1 MVRRARAR
9 PRKKFFPGLAQ
20 PCRSAALFG
29 LVAQPSSESGVPAGN
44 TPEEPFRVP
53 PRSVRGATARDD
65 GRAVRAAAGRHDL
78 SAMIRRPHD
87 LRVAAAL
94 VFVGLVAATAMA
106 ASAALIFATLDA
118 HERTTLGELVG
129 NRLPLAFIVWAA
141 VLALALPPLRV
152 AHRWLFAAPAEL
164 ASAARAL
171 AEGGQVALPVE
182 GGSAETRALAA
193 VISELAAQRS
203 LLRDSVAQQV
213 RAGGRQLE
221 RERARLAALMSELAQ
236 SVVVCALD
244 GRVVL
249 YNRRARALAR
259 SLSDAP
265 ASFDG
270 TELLGLGRSIHTLLD
285 RAPVVHALD
294 SVRARRA
301 VGDDAASAQFVVP
314 CRGGPLLRVRLAPL
328 PAGDA
333 GAPQELAGFVL
344 VLDDIT
350 REYADDCARDQLLL
364 DLDADC
370 RATLGQMQAAADALA
385 RQTDPSAQARALGQ
399 MREAGADMAARL
411 RGVAEQAQRAAVTR
425 WPLEDI
431 RGADLID
438 AALRRIA
445 APQLRAG
452 EVDGRLWLRADSFAL
467 LQALDWLARRLADEY
482 DVRVATLALSA
493 APEGAYARLDLIWQG
508 RSMST
513 DTVMA
518 WQMEAMDSGDR
529 RTPLSVRDVIERH
542 GGAFAVER
550 ERASHRTLFRLVL
563 PCAPAPAPAA
573 ERVPDSAGSYDFG
586 LLDAACADAGE
597 TALAALTCTVFDT
610 ETTGL
615 DPSGGDEIVQIGATR
630 VVRGRL
636 LREESFEQRIDP
648 KRPVP
653 AASSAVHGLRTDDL
667 RGQPV
672 IDAVLPAFHAY
683 AQDSVLVAHN
693 AAFDLRFIELKQARC
708 GLHFGQPVLD
718 TLLLSALAQP
728 EQPSHR
734 LEDIAERFGLDTGGR
749 HSALGDALLTAEVFL
764 RLLPLLEARGLRT
777 LDQVL
782 AASRATDLA
791 KLRY

>member
-1 MVRRARAR
+1 M
-9 PRKKFFPGLAQ
+9 
-20 PCRSAALFG
+20 
-29 LVAQPSSESGVPAGN
+29 
-44 TPEEPFRVP
+44 P

-65 GRAVRAAAGRHDL
+65 GRTARAVSGRHVL
-78 SAMIRRPHD
+78 PAMIRRPHD

-106 ASAALIFATLDA
+106 ASAALIVATLDA
-118 HERTTLGELVG
+118 HERAALSELVG
-129 NRLPLAFIVWAA
+129 DRLPLAFIAWAA
-141 VLALALPPLRV
+141 VLALALPPLRA
-152 AHRWLFAAPAEL
+152 AHRWLFAVPAEL

-171 AEGGQVALPVE
+171 AEGGQAALPVE
-182 GGSAETRALAA
+182 RGSAETRALAEA
-193 VISELAAQRS
+193 IAELSAQRS
-203 LLRDSVAQQV
+203 RLRDSIEQQV
-213 RAGGRQLE
+213 QAGGRQLE
-221 RERARLAALMSELAQ
+221 TERARLAALMSELTQ

-244 GRVVL
+244 GRVAL
-249 YNRRARALAR
+249 YNRRARSLAR
-259 SLSDAP
+259 TLSDAP
-265 ASFDG
+265 AALAG
-270 TELLGLGRSIHTLLD
+270 IELMGLGRSIYALLD
-285 RAPVVHALD
+285 RAPVEHALD

-301 VGDDAASAQFVVP
+301 AGDDAASAQFVVP
-314 CRGGPLLRVRLAPL
+314 FRGGPLLRVRLAPL
-328 PAGDA
+328 PVGD
-333 GAPQELAGFVL
+333 GAAAQTLAGFVL

-370 RATLGQMQAAADALA
+370 RATLAQMQGAADALA
-385 RQTDPSAQARALGQ
+385 RQADPAAQARALGQ

-411 RGVAEQAQRAAVTR
+411 RGVAERAQRAAATR

-438 AALRRIA
+438 AAVRRIA

-518 WQMEAMDSGDR
+518 WQMEAMDSGER

-563 PCAPAPAPAA
+563 PCAPAPAA
-573 ERVPDSAGSYDFG
+573 ERAPDSAGSYDFG
-586 LLDAACADAGE
+586 LLDVAGVDAGA
-597 TALAALTCTVFDT
+597 TALTALTCTVFDT

-630 VVRGRL
+630 IVRGRL
-636 LREESFEQRIDP
+636 LHDERFEQRIDP
-648 KRPVP
+648 QRPVP
-653 AASSAVHGLRTDDL
+653 AGSTAVHGLRADDL
-667 RGQPV
+667 RGQPLLE
-672 IDAVLPAFHAY
+672 DVLPAFHAY

-718 TLLLSALAQP
+718 TLLLSVLAQP

-734 LEDIAERFGLDTGGR
+734 LEDIAARFGLDASRR

-764 RLLPLLEARGLRT
+764 HLLPLLEARGLRT
-777 LDQVL
+777 LGQVL

>member
-1 MVRRARAR
+1 MPSRSVLGARAR
-9 PRKKFFPGLAQ
+9 
-20 PCRSAALFG
+20 
-29 LVAQPSSESGVPAGN
+29 
-44 TPEEPFRVP
+44 
-53 PRSVRGATARDD
+53 D
-65 GRAVRAAAGRHDL
+65 GGRTVRAARGRHVL
-78 SAMIRRPHD
+78 PAMIRRPQD
-87 LRVAAAL
+87 RRVAAAL
-94 VFVGLVAATAMA
+94 AFVGLVAATAMA
-106 ASAALIFATLDA
+106 AAAALIFATLDPP
-118 HERTTLGELVG
+118 ERATLAELVG
-129 NRLPLAFIVWAA
+129 DRLPLAFIVWAA
-141 VLALALPPLRV
+141 VLALALPPLRA

-171 AEGGQVALPVE
+171 AEGGQVAVPVDR
-182 GGSAETRALAA
+182 GSAETRALAA
-193 VISELAAQRS
+193 VITELSAQRS
-203 LLRDSVAQQV
+203 RLRDSVEQQV
-213 RAGGRQLE
+213 QAGGRQLE

-259 SLSDAP
+259 SLSAAP
-265 ASFDG
+265 ASFGG
-270 TELLGLGRSIHTLLD
+270 TELLGLGRTIHTLLD
-285 RAPVVHALD
+285 RAPVEHALD

-301 VGDDAASAQFVVP
+301 AGDDAASAQFVVP
-314 CRGGPLLRVRLAPL
+314 FRGGPLLRVRLAPL
-328 PAGDA
+328 PAGG
-333 GAPQELAGFVL
+333 GAPAQALAGFVL

-370 RATLGQMQAAADALA
+370 RATLAQMQAAADALA
-385 RQTDPSAQARALGQ
+385 RQADPAAQARALGQ

-411 RGVAEQAQRAAVTR
+411 RAVAESAQRAAATR

-438 AALRRIA
+438 AAVRRIA
-445 APQLRAG
+445 APQLRTG
-452 EVDGRLWLRADSFAL
+452 EVDGRLWLRVDSFAL

-518 WQMEAMDSGDR
+518 WQMEAMDSGER

-563 PCAPAPAPAA
+563 PCAPAPAA
-573 ERVPDSAGSYDFG
+573 ERAPDSAGSYDFG
-586 LLDAACADAGE
+586 LLDVAGVDAGA
-597 TALAALTCTVFDT
+597 TALTALTCTVFDT

-630 VVRGRL
+630 IVRGRL
-636 LREESFEQRIDP
+636 LRGESFEQRIDP
-648 KRPVP
+648 GRPVP
-653 AASSAVHGLRTDDL
+653 AASSAVHGLRADDL
-667 RGQPV
+667 RGQPAL
-672 IDAVLPAFHAY
+672 DAVLPAFHAY

-734 LEDIAERFGLDTGGR
+734 LEDIAARFGLDTTGR

-764 RLLPLLEARGLRT
+764 RLLPLLEARGLHT

-791 KLRY
+791 QLRY